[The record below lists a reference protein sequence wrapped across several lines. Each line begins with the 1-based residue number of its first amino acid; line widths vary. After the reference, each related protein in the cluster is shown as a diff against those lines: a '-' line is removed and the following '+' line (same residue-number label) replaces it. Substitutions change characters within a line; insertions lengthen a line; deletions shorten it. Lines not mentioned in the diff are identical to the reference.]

1 MVVKPTE
8 FNKQRR
14 FAMAQIHVTTNG
26 IASQPIGVGEIES
39 LKSRLQKTW
48 MAGDYD
54 RFSRYMEDGARQYY
68 ERLEIPPGAKLLDI
82 GCGSGQLAL
91 MASRD
96 GFNTTGVDIAEN
108 LIDRARERAAAEGLN
123 ARFEVADAEALPFE
137 DASFDVVVSLIGAM
151 FAPRPELVAQEL
163 LRVCAP
169 GGTIA
174 MANWTP
180 SGFVGKMFKAIA
192 RFIAPA
198 NMPSPLLW
206 GDETIVRERL
216 GSGVSQLNLFRRFY
230 TFNYPF
236 PPSEVVDVFRAYYG
250 PANLAFA
257 SLDHAGQHALHR
269 ELESLWSA
277 HNRAKGGVT
286 IVDAEYLDVVATRA

>member
-1 MVVKPTE
+1 MT
-8 FNKQRR
+8 
-14 FAMAQIHVTTNG
+14 QIQNGTIGTT
-26 IASQPIGVGEIES
+26 SQPNGAADVES
-39 LKSRLQKTW
+39 LKLRLQKTW

-68 ERLEIPPGAKLLDI
+68 ERLDIPAGARLLDV

-91 MASRD
+91 LASRD
-96 GFNTTGVDIAEN
+96 GIDATGVDIAEN
-108 LIDRARERAAAEGLN
+108 LIERARERAAAERLN
-123 ARFEVADAEALPFE
+123 ARFEVGDAEALPFE

-151 FAPRPELVAQEL
+151 FAPRPQLVAQEL

-174 MANWTP
+174 MANWTA
-180 SGFVGKMFKAIA
+180 SGFVGQMFKAIA

-206 GDETIVRERL
+206 GDEAIVRERF
-216 GSGVSQLNLFRRFY
+216 GSGVSQLNLSRRMY

-236 PPSEVVDVFRAYYG
+236 SPFEVVDVFRLYYG

-257 SLDHAGQHALHR
+257 SLDHAGRHALHR

-277 HNRAKGGVT
+277 HNRAKGDVT
-286 IVDAEYLDVVATRA
+286 IVDAEYLDVVGIRA